1 MNFQDKKAIITGAAG
16 NIGRE
21 IALELSRRGATIFI
35 TDLDEGKLKTI
46 SQESEREIYFR
57 AANVKQQQQVKAAIA
72 QALKKMGRVDIL
84 VNVAGVVG
92 QQPYDHITTEDWNSI
107 FDVNVRGTFYFIQEI
122 GPLMSKQKKGKIVN
136 FSSKSGKT
144 GSALMC
150 HYSAAKAAVIGLTQ
164 ALAYELAPYNI
175 NVNAICP
182 GITDKTGVWS
192 KVCADYMDNLEL
204 SREEVVQK
212 FAAKVPLGRLASI
225 TDIVRVVLFLCSEY
239 SDYMT
244 GQAIN
249 VSGGREM
256 H

>member
-1 MNFQDKKAIITGAAG
+1 MNFQNKKAIVTGAAG

-21 IALELSRRGATIFI
+21 IASELSRRGATVFI
-35 TDLDEGKLKTI
+35 TDLHERKLKTI
-46 SQESEREIYFR
+46 SQDGEREIYFR
-57 AANVKQQQQVKAAIA
+57 AANVKQREEVKAVVAE
-72 QALKKMGRVDIL
+72 ALEKMGRVDIL
-84 VNVAGVVG
+84 VNVAGVVS
-92 QQPYDHITTEDWNSI
+92 QRSYDKITTEDWNSI

-122 GPLMSKQKKGKIVN
+122 GPLMCKQKQGKIVN

-192 KVCADYMDNLEL
+192 EVSAGYMDNLKL
-204 SREEVVQK
+204 NREEVVQR
-212 FAAKVPLGRLASI
+212 FTAKVPLGRLASV
-225 TDIVRVVLFLCSEY
+225 TDIVGVVLFLCSEY

>member
-1 MNFQDKKAIITGAAG
+1 MNFQNKKAIVTGAAG

-35 TDLDEGKLKTI
+35 TDLDERKLKTI
-46 SQESEREIYFR
+46 SQEEEREIYFR
-57 AANVKQQQQVKAAIA
+57 ASNVKQREEVKAVVAE
-72 QALKKMGRVDIL
+72 ALEKMGRVDIL
-84 VNVAGVVG
+84 VNVAGVVS
-92 QQPYDHITTEDWNSI
+92 QRPYNHITTEDWNSI
-107 FDVNVRGTFYFIQEI
+107 FDVNVRGTFYFIQEA
-122 GPLMSKQKKGKIVN
+122 GPLMCKQKKGKIVN

-150 HYSAAKAAVIGLTQ
+150 HYSAAKAALIGLTQ

-192 KVCADYMDNLEL
+192 KVCAGYMGNLKL
-204 SREEVVQK
+204 SQKEVVQR
-212 FAAKVPLGRLASI
+212 FTAKVPLGRLASI
-225 TDIVRVVLFLCSEY
+225 TDIVGVVLFLCSEY